1 MIEIPIIRHR
11 FRILQ
16 SARQTGGESLR
27 LEWCAP
33 PHGRAPEHV
42 HPRQEAQLQV
52 ISGTL
57 GFRVGSGREQTL
69 SVGRS
74 AIGPAA
80 VPHAWR
86 NLGDGDVCFQVEFR
100 PALNTETLL
109 VAGGEIA
116 RDWGADK
123 SATPKYLLRLAVLL
137 REVGDPNLYLT
148 RPPVAVQRFF
158 LAAFTGILAPI
169 GRLLGYEAH
178 HPRDGDSP

>member
-1 MIEIPIIRHR
+1 
-11 FRILQ
+11 
-16 SARQTGGESLR
+16 
-27 LEWCAP
+27 
-33 PHGRAPEHV
+33 V